1 MSDLHSA
8 PALPSGRL
16 AAPTAKLFVL
26 DSETEDVLR
35 QALNDIGVYDAEF
48 TRGTIETAT
57 AALAREATPRLLV
70 VDISGVEDPLRRIEE
85 LAARCEPE
93 VNVVAIGD
101 RNDIILYRQLKN
113 VGVTEYFFKPLVR
126 DMVKRVCHQ
135 ILSGGYDEKSGN
147 PRGGKLVFVLGVR
160 GGVGATTIAV
170 NAAWRLA
177 NKGQRWVMLVDMD
190 LEGGDAALQLD
201 ASPSNAL
208 QEALEKPE
216 RVDKLFLERG
226 TLHIGQRLDLLASV
240 QPLGARI
247 AVKEDAFRG
256 LIDKLLQ
263 RYRFV
268 FVDLP
273 VTTAGRLIDTLH
285 QPSTCILV
293 SNASLAS
300 VRELVR
306 WRDWLGPNTSE
317 RRTMHILNMSGAD
330 AGLPE
335 AEFLRAAGQAPDII
349 IPYNRDVAIASNLGV
364 KATQKCAALDRG
376 VAKLL
381 RDLAGEPAATPRS
394 VLSRIFG

>member
-1 MSDLHSA
+1 MSDLTSVPVLA
-8 PALPSGRL
+8 SSRL
-16 AAPTAKLFVL
+16 AAPTAKIFVR
-26 DSETEDVLR
+26 DQETEDVLR
-35 QALNDIGVYDAEF
+35 RALIDIGVEDGEF
-48 TRGTIETAT
+48 TRGNVETAT
-57 AALAREATPRLLV
+57 AALARAPTPRLLV
-70 VDISGVEDPLRRIEE
+70 VDISGVEDPLTRIDE

-93 VNVVAIGD
+93 VNVVTIGD
-101 RNDIILYRQLKN
+101 RNDIILYRQLRN
-113 VGVTEYFFKPLVR
+113 AGVTEYFFKPLVR
-126 DMVKRVCHQ
+126 DMVKRVCAQ
-135 ILSGGYDEKSGN
+135 ILRGGYDEKSSS

-177 NKGQRWVMLVDMD
+177 NKGQRWVMLLDMD

-201 ASPSNAL
+201 ATPSNAL

-226 TLHIGQRLDLLASV
+226 TLHIGQRLDLLASL
-240 QPLGARI
+240 QPLGASVK
-247 AVKEDAFRG
+247 VKEEAFRG

-273 VTTAGRLIDTLH
+273 ATSATRFIDVLH

-306 WRDWLGPNTSE
+306 WRDWIGPNSSE
-317 RRTMHILNMSGAD
+317 RRTMHVLNMSSADGA
-330 AGLPE
+330 LPE
-335 AEFLRAAGQAPDII
+335 AEFLRAAGQAPDVT

-364 KATQKCAALDRG
+364 KATQKCSALDRG
-376 VAKLL
+376 LAKLL
-381 RDLAGEPAATPRS
+381 SDLAGEPAIAPRS
-394 VLSRIFG
+394 VLSRMFG